1 MDRLPPLNALRAFEA
16 VARRLSITVAAEELH
31 VTPGAVSRQI
41 RTLEDAL
48 GIPLLVRGHRQ
59 ISLTRAGE
67 DYYRAVTKSMD
78 GLREATMRIT
88 RRKKRAQ
95 LKVRAYTTFAMR
107 WLIPRLSSFH
117 AANTG
122 IEVLLTAS
130 LEPVDFRKE
139 DIDGAIRL
147 GDGKWNGTK
156 AYRLVSN
163 VLVPVCSP
171 ELAKK
176 VRKPTDL
183 QRQVLLHS
191 IARPDDWAH
200 WLAAAAADQAVD
212 PHSGMTYQSSAMAY
226 AAALERQGF
235 AIAQQFLVADDLAA
249 GRLVAPFRQTVDM
262 GDFTYYLLTPADR
275 EESASMTTFR
285 KWLLAQFGDATPA
298 QGADQ
303 AGQSEP
309 GASKPKKLLKAA
321 TGSRRVQR

>member
-16 VARRLSITVAAEELH
+16 AARRLSITVAAEELH

-48 GIPLLVRGHRQ
+48 GIQLLVRGHRQ

-67 DYYRAVTKSMD
+67 DYYRAVAKCMD
-78 GLREATMRIT
+78 GLREATARLT
-88 RRKKRAQ
+88 RRKKRTQ

-117 AANTG
+117 AANAG

-147 GDGKWNGTK
+147 GDGKWSGAR

-163 VLVPVCSP
+163 VLVPVSHP
-171 ELAKK
+171 DLARK
-176 VRKPTDL
+176 VRKPADL

-191 IARPDDWAH
+191 IARPDDWAC
-200 WLAAAAADQAVD
+200 WLTATGADKVVD
-212 PHSGMTYQSSAMAY
+212 PHGGMTYQSSAMAY
-226 AAALERQGF
+226 AAALEGQGF
-235 AIAQQFLVADDLAA
+235 AIAQRFLVADDLAA
-249 GRLVAPFRQTVDM
+249 GKLTAPFRQAVDM

-275 EESASMTTFR
+275 DESASMATFR
-285 KWLLAQFGDATPA
+285 KWLLAQFEDA
-298 QGADQ
+298 
-303 AGQSEP
+303 
-309 GASKPKKLLKAA
+309 KLA
-321 TGSRRVQR
+321 